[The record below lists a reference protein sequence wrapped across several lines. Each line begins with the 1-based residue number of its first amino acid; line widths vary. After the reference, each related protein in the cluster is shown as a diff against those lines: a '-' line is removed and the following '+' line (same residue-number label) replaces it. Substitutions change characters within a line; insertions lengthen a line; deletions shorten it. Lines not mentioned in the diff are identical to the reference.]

1 MNGEKVAALSML
13 PIEGK
18 EAARELARCVGKM
31 KFVGGCIGMSR
42 QTRLEGEEWEALWDV
57 AERYRVPILLREMWP
72 VGSEVCCFSIV
83 QRHNEGAECRTDIC
97 RYQSTNTHSL
107 FQCTR
112 HS

>member
-31 KFVGGCIGMSR
+31 QFVGGCVGMSR
-42 QTRLEGEEWEALWDV
+42 QTRLEAEEWEALWDV

-72 VGSEVCCFSIV
+72 VGSEVCCFPVV
-83 QRHNEGAECRTDIC
+83 QRPREGRMRTDMRRSRIT
-97 RYQSTNTHSL
+97 STVFRL
-107 FQCTR
+107 QCTR
-112 HS
+112 HC